1 MEQVVGRGAGW
12 KPTSA
17 EHLPNTRHSYMHD
30 GIGLIEA
37 RTSQVRR
44 HTSLKRKPV
53 LRRHMLARWLPGQL
67 KRWQPILLQMEST
80 LVFNLREKPYWTR
93 GQRHRNITWG
103 VRCEHGSGNSGV
115 AWGRT
120 RHLGPR
126 QALREEQTILKQTTI
141 DEPILK
147 ARQLIWGMHT
157 FSLNQK
163 GRKKASPSL
172 AVDLRTRDTHGF
184 YAKSS
189 SYQMFLGKICKVLSQ
204 NSGKSQQQ
212 STLSKFNIHVL
223 PLQYNQLEN

>member
-1 MEQVVGRGAGW
+1 MKQVVGRGAGW

-17 EHLPNTRHSYMHD
+17 EHLPKSRHSYMHD

-53 LRRHMLARWLPGQL
+53 LRWHMLARWLPGQL

-93 GQRHRNITWG
+93 GQRHGNITWG
-103 VRCEHGSGNSGV
+103 LRCEHGSDNSGV
-115 AWGRT
+115 AWACTG
-120 RHLGPR
+120 HLGPR

-147 ARQLIWGMHT
+147 ASQLNLGYVHLQLKPKRKKEGLSFLGSGFEDTGHTWLLCKELFLSNVSWENLQST
-157 FSLNQK
+157 FS
-163 GRKKASPSL
+163 
-172 AVDLRTRDTHGF
+172 
-184 YAKSS
+184 
-189 SYQMFLGKICKVLSQ
+189 
-204 NSGKSQQQ
+204 
-212 STLSKFNIHVL
+212 KFW
-223 PLQYNQLEN
+223 